1 MTSILYV
8 DDEPE
13 LAALLRH
20 YLQQSGEFRVYT
32 AGSGPE
38 ALAFLERHAV
48 DVVVSDYQMPGMNGV
63 ELLRECRQRFDGLP
77 FLLFTG
83 RGREEVVIE
92 AIENGVDFYL
102 QKGGD
107 PESQFAELALKCR
120 QAVRRQRP
128 EEVLRASEA
137 RNRRIIEG
145 SPTGIHL
152 YELVEGG
159 TLVFLGANPAADRIL
174 EIRHADVVGRTI
186 DDAFPGLRETEVP
199 QRYLETART
208 GEPWHADLVT
218 YRDRRIV
225 GAYEV
230 WSYSI
235 GPGRI
240 VAQFV
245 DIADRLALE
254 EELRELGRQWE
265 VVFETIG
272 QPAMILSPDQTILAV
287 NRAAERATGLPADE
301 MVGRR
306 CAGIFHG
313 SSGSPEG
320 CPFDRLLEA
329 DGAEGTVE
337 TVVDAVGG
345 TFLVSCTPIYDDEGR
360 LEKVVHLATEITDRV
375 RHEQALRLAND
386 KLALISNV
394 TRHDL
399 RNRLMGLQGYLRM
412 AERATDPEKRARYR
426 RLITETTR
434 AMEEILSFAADY
446 ERVGMQAPEWQRLDE
461 VLQAALGE
469 VELDGIRLEVET
481 GDVEVLA
488 DPLLRKVFSNLMDNS
503 LRYGE
508 TVTRIR
514 VSARR
519 DGDALV
525 VVYEDDGAGIPR
537 DEKELIFFKG
547 YGKNTG
553 LGLYLTTQVL
563 SITGIEIRET
573 GTLGIGARFELRWP
587 PGTWR

>member
-48 DVVVSDYQMPGMNGV
+48 DVVVSDYQMPGMNGI

-137 RNRRIIEG
+137 RNRRIIEE

-218 YRDRRIV
+218 YRDRRIA

-329 DGAEGTVE
+329 DGGEGTVE

-573 GTLGIGARFELRWP
+573 GTLGIGARFELRCP

>member
-1 MTSILYV
+1 MISILYV
-8 DDEPE
+8 DDEPG
-13 LAALLRH
+13 LVALLRH
-20 YLQQSGEFRVYT
+20 YLQQSGEFQVLT

-38 ALAFLERHAV
+38 ALALLERHPV
-48 DVVVSDYQMPGMNGV
+48 DVVVSDYQMPGMTGI
-63 ELLRECRQRFDGLP
+63 ELLRECRRRFDGLP
-77 FLLFTG
+77 FILFTG

-92 AIENGVDFYL
+92 AIEYGVDFYL

-107 PESQFAELALKCR
+107 PAAQFAELALKCR
-120 QAVRRQRP
+120 QAVRRQRA
-128 EEVLRASEA
+128 EEELRAAEE

-145 SPTGIHL
+145 SPTGIHM
-152 YELVEGG
+152 YELVEGD

-174 EIRHADVVGRTI
+174 RIEHAAIVGEPI
-186 DDAFPGLRETEVP
+186 DDAFPGLRETEVAE
-199 QRYLETART
+199 RYREVART
-208 GEPWHADLVT
+208 GEPWHADLVM
-218 YRDRRIV
+218 YRDRLIE

-230 WSYSI
+230 WAYSI
-235 GPGRI
+235 GPGRV
-240 VAQFV
+240 VAQFI

-254 EELRELGRQWE
+254 EELRELGRQWR

-272 QPAMILSPDQTILAV
+272 QPAMILSPDRTILSV
-287 NRAAERATGLPADE
+287 NRAAERAAGLPADE
-301 MVGRR
+301 MIGRP
-306 CAGIFHG
+306 CTGIFHG
-313 SSGSPEG
+313 SSGSPED
-320 CPFDRLLEA
+320 CPLRRLLES
-329 DGAEGTVE
+329 DGAESTIE
-337 TVVDAVGG
+337 TVVDAAGG
-345 TFLVSCTPIYDDEGR
+345 TYLIACTPIYDEEGN

-412 AERATDPEKRARYR
+412 VERATDPERRARYR
-426 RLITETTR
+426 HLINETTR
-434 AMEEILSFAADY
+434 AMEQILSFAADY
-446 ERVGMQAPEWQRLDE
+446 ERVGAQAPEWQRLDA
-461 VLQAALGE
+461 VVRAALEE
-469 VELDGIRLEVET
+469 VELDGIRLEL
-481 GDVEVLA
+481 DVGEIEVLA
-488 DPLLRKVFSNLMDNS
+488 DALLRKVFSNLMDNS

-508 TVTRIR
+508 TVTRLR
-514 VSARR
+514 VSVRP

-537 DEKELIFFKG
+537 DEKELIFWKG

-573 GTLGIGARFELRWP
+573 GTLGIGARFELRCP